1 MPVPYGKNIMP
12 ELTVVDIK
20 GQKAAS
26 VRLPDEQFG
35 VHVHN
40 AVMHQAVVMYR
51 ANKRQGTASTKDRA
65 EVSGGGKKP
74 WRQKGT
80 GRARAGSTR
89 SPLWKKGGIIFG
101 PKPRDFSYDVP
112 RKIRIAALRESL
124 NAKFLSNELVCIDKA
139 DVLSGKTKDF
149 AQMIESL
156 KLQGRVLAVL
166 DGADEKAI
174 LAGRNLSR
182 VTLARAANVNAQDIL
197 SNKNL
202 LVTKAALET
211 LLKRIE

>member
-1 MPVPYGKNIMP
+1 MP
-12 ELTVVDIK
+12 ELTVVDIN

-26 VRLPDEQFG
+26 VTLPDGQFG

-51 ANKRQGTASTKDRA
+51 ANKRQGNASTKDRA
-65 EVSGGGKKP
+65 AVSGGGKKP

-80 GRARAGSTR
+80 GRARAGSSR

-101 PKPRDFSYDVP
+101 PQPRDFSYTVP

-124 NAKFLSNELVCIDKA
+124 NAKFLSNELVCVDKIDA
-139 DVLSGKTKDF
+139 ASGKTKDF
-149 AQMIESL
+149 AHMLEAL

-166 DGADEKAI
+166 DGADKKAL
-174 LAGRNLSR
+174 LAGRNIPR
-182 VTLARAANVNAQDIL
+182 VTLTAAPNINAEDIL